1 MVIFLIIL
9 SVILFSL
16 VCFLSY
22 LLYINMI
29 KLEKLTTVV
38 EVQTTLI
45 GRFYLKIKETQNNIK
60 VVDRLGAFQAD
71 DETGFIFKDIQL
83 YIDELK
89 DYINRYITENES
101 NGKNK

>member
-1 MVIFLIIL
+1 MTIFLIIL
-9 SVILFSL
+9 SVLLFGL

-29 KLEKLTTVV
+29 KLEKITTLV

-45 GRFYLKIKETQNNIK
+45 GKLYIKIKETQYNIK
-60 VVDRLGAFQAD
+60 AVDRLGAFEAD

-83 YIDELK
+83 YIDELR
-89 DYINRYITENES
+89 DYINRYITESES